1 MPPGKTTIS
10 AYNNLKQANLQTL
23 DKFGVKKKKQTILCR
38 CLSIWYVN
46 LYSIRLGIW
55 KFFYLYIE
63 IQNEDQKS
71 WLNPYNLSQLS
82 FCRSFIVLKHQASL
96 KES

>member
-23 DKFGVKKKKQTILCR
+23 DKFGVKKNKQTYAVVYPHGM
-38 CLSIWYVN
+38 SICI
-46 LYSIRLGIW
+46 SIRLGIW

-63 IQNEDQKS
+63 IQSEDQKS
-71 WLNPYNLSQLS
+71 WLNPYYRN
-82 FCRSFIVLKHQASL
+82 
-96 KES
+96 